1 MLVMIFDNSRN
12 GYLLVSIISCNI
24 SSKVEQKIYQKSIT
38 DKTSDTVSLGPHGAY
53 FRMRKLKSQVVK
65 MSTVRVE
72 KTFALVVQH
81 SQRKCESSLSSSP
94 NWQVAIQRAQFLCFS
109 ATFQ

>member
-1 MLVMIFDNSRN
+1 
-12 GYLLVSIISCNI
+12 
-24 SSKVEQKIYQKSIT
+24 
-38 DKTSDTVSLGPHGAY
+38 
-53 FRMRKLKSQVVK
+53 MRKLKSQVAKVF
-65 MSTVRVE
+65 TVCVE

-94 NWQVAIQRAQFLCFS
+94 NWLVVIQRAQFLHFS